1 MRASILAIGDEIVS
15 GLTVDTNSAW
25 LAERLR
31 EVGVEVVGILA
42 APDDGD
48 AIARALRRGLEDAE
62 VMITT
67 GGLGPTEDDRT
78 AASVARVA
86 DRPLRRSAAAL
97 QTIRERFR
105 ARGREMSPSNEKQA
119 DFPEG
124 SNVVPNPTGT
134 AAGFVC
140 PAGSEGKRIISLPGV
155 PGEVRRMA
163 EETVIPILAQ
173 DAGGRRFVSRT
184 FSTFGLPES
193 RLGELLEDVL
203 GDTPGRLSFR
213 AAFPLIQARVTLEGP
228 VGSGVRP
235 RLDDI
240 ERRVKE
246 RLGHYLYAVGDE
258 GMEETVGRLLARAK
272 ATLSVAESCTGG
284 LIGHRLTDVPGS
296 SAYFLLGITAYHND
310 AKIRLLDVPEETLAA
325 HGAVSNEVA
334 EAMARG
340 VRERSG
346 ADLGLS
352 VTGIAGPGG
361 GSEEKP
367 VGTVCIGLASAERV
381 WSQRYDLGEMPRE
394 RIKEMS
400 AQIALNRI
408 RLHLLNRTSA

>member
-15 GLTVDTNSAW
+15 GLTLDTNSAW

-42 APDDGD
+42 VGDDDD
-48 AIARALRRGLEDAE
+48 AIARALRRGLEDGD
-62 VMITT
+62 VVITT
-67 GGLGPTEDDRT
+67 GGLGPTGDDRT
-78 AASVARVA
+78 AACVARVA
-86 DRPLRRSAAAL
+86 ERPLRRSAAAL
-97 QTIRERFR
+97 ETIRERFR
-105 ARGREMSPSNEKQA
+105 VRGREMSPSNEKQA

-124 SNVVPNPTGT
+124 STVVPNTTGT

-140 PAGSEGKRIISLPGV
+140 PVGSEGQRIISLPGV
-155 PGEVRRMA
+155 PGEMRRMA
-163 EETVIPILAQ
+163 EETVIPLLAQ
-173 DAGGRRFVSRT
+173 EAGGRKFVSRT

-203 GDTPGRLSFR
+203 GDSPGRLSFR

-240 ERRVKE
+240 ERRVQE

-258 GMEETVGRLLARAK
+258 GMEETVGRLLTKAG
-272 ATLSVAESCTGG
+272 ATLAVAESCTGG

-296 SAYFLLGITAYHND
+296 SAYFHLGITAYHND
-310 AKIRLLDVPEETLAA
+310 AKVRLLGVPEETLAT
-325 HGAVSNEVA
+325 HGAVSTQVA
-334 EAMARG
+334 AAMARG
-340 VRERSG
+340 VRERG
-346 ADLGLS
+346 ETDIGLS

-361 GSEEKP
+361 GSAEKP
-367 VGTVCIGLASAERV
+367 VGTVCIGLASGESLWSRRYVLGDAGRERV
-381 WSQRYDLGEMPRE
+381 KTW
-394 RIKEMS
+394 S
-400 AQIALNRI
+400 AQIALNRV
-408 RLHLLNRTSA
+408 RLHLLNVPS